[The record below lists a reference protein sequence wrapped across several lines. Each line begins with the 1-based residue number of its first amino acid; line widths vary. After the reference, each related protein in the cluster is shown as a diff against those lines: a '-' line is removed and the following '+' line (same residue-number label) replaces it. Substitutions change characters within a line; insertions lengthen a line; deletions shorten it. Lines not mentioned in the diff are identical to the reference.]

1 MRRGFVLVTLV
12 LVSMLAACGPSTAG
26 SSEPDTAKEKAPKP
40 TMSTAENPKLTVGE
54 TAITTEAGNKLTV
67 HSYESP
73 LSPKGSKPNP
83 GFEFSAID
91 VEGCAS
97 PTSARDLMHIGPV
110 AFTLQMPDGAR
121 VMPEVF
127 GNKDA
132 EVKEPALQTMDPGP
146 GTCERGFVT
155 YQTPR
160 DERPELVIFKEQ
172 FVTNVPDI
180 AWKIPDER

>member
-1 MRRGFVLVTLV
+1 MRRGFVLVMLV
-12 LVSMLAACGPSTAG
+12 LVSMSAACGPGATG
-26 SSEPDTAKEKAPKP
+26 SGEPDTAAYG
-40 TMSTAENPKLTVGE
+40 THRLTISTAENPKLTVGD

-67 HSYESP
+67 HSYESS
-73 LSPKGSKPNP
+73 LSLEGAKPDP

-97 PTSARDLMHIGPV
+97 PTSGRDLMHVGPV
-110 AFTLQMPDGAR
+110 AFTLQMPDGTR

-127 GNKDA
+127 ANKNA
-132 EVKEPALQTMDPGP
+132 EVKEPALQTMDAGP
-146 GTCERGFVT
+146 GTCDRGFVT

-160 DERPELVIFKEQ
+160 GERPELVIFEEQ

-180 AWKIPDER
+180 AWKVPDEQ